1 MKIALCQMENRGSVE
16 KNLRAKDSGGYACH
30 DSADYVSGVMDI
42 QIHSG
47 KCDQAGKKER
57 DFPP

>member
-1 MKIALCQMENRGSVE
+1 MENRGSVE

-30 DSADYVSGVMDI
+30 DSTDYVSGVMDI

-57 DFPP
+57 DFPL